1 MRYQV
6 HPGDDPNA
14 DKRAR
19 GHRVVAADP
28 RAPERR
34 GPEDPNKDEVPK
46 LPVAGTHL
54 PRPHQMSSAAAA
66 SATTIPARASV
77 RPPEPAPCRRTCATA
92 SAGSVSA
99 VAVGSG
105 VATSSDSALGSSG
118 STAAGG
124 AAPSS
129 ISKTMTGVV

>member
-92 SAGSVSA
+92 SAGAVSA
-99 VAVGSG
+99 VPARSG
-105 VATSSDSALGSSG
+105 APPPAAPPLGP
-118 STAAGG
+118 AG
-124 AAPSS
+124 AAPP
-129 ISKTMTGVV
+129 G